1 MRKLLGQIWK
11 DDAGVIISIELL
23 FLFVILILGL
33 IAGWTNLRNAID
45 AELTET
51 ANAITALNQ
60 SYSFL
65 GMQGCAN
72 NTSAGSQLIDVT
84 ALGASLTSVPVV
96 SPVTVDVQ
104 ACP

>member
-1 MRKLLGQIWK
+1 MRNLLKRLWN

-23 FLFVILILGL
+23 FLFVILTLGL

-72 NTSAGSQLIDVT
+72 NTSAGSQLIDTTVI
-84 ALGASLTSVPVV
+84 GASLQNVPAV
-96 SPVTVDVQ
+96 SPVTVNVA